1 MNKRF
6 FNNEGSQKYL
16 KLDKIKD
23 YREKKQQPK
32 IKGKKEGI
40 ICEKSLKKY
49 ELIFKITQDLN
60 RKEMMKNNNEESSIM
75 KVLKSI
81 KKLEKVREIG
91 EKVTGERREKT
102 LQEKK

>member
-32 IKGKKEGI
+32 IRGIKEEGI
-40 ICEKSLKKY
+40 ICEKPLKKY
-49 ELIFKITQDLN
+49 EL
-60 RKEMMKNNNEESSIM
+60 
-75 KVLKSI
+75 
-81 KKLEKVREIG
+81 LEKRMVDKFKRVETKIDNKVEI
-91 EKVTGERREKT
+91 
-102 LQEKK
+102 

>member
-6 FNNEGSQKYL
+6 FNNEGSQQYL

-32 IKGKKEGI
+32 IKGKKEEGI

-49 ELIFKITQDLN
+49 ELIFKSHRILVG
-60 RKEMMKNNNEESSIM
+60 RK
-75 KVLKSI
+75 
-81 KKLEKVREIG
+81 
-91 EKVTGERREKT
+91 
-102 LQEKK
+102 

>member
-32 IKGKKEGI
+32 IKGKKEAA
-40 ICEKSLKKY
+40 
-49 ELIFKITQDLN
+49 
-60 RKEMMKNNNEESSIM
+60 
-75 KVLKSI
+75 
-81 KKLEKVREIG
+81 
-91 EKVTGERREKT
+91 
-102 LQEKK
+102 